1 MATVEV
7 WLSDLEPVAS
17 FIARVCAADAGMRQI
32 TAEQTIGLPD
42 SFLAAW
48 GQLQSA
54 VEDLGACMPAKAAA
68 PPVVEDPAS
77 PALP

>member
-32 TAEQTIGLPD
+32 TAEQTAGLPD
-42 SFLAAW
+42 SFLATW

-54 VEDLGACMPAKAAA
+54 VEDLRACVPAKDTE
-68 PPVVEDPAS
+68 PVVGNPAS
-77 PALP
+77 HGLP